1 MISRH
6 LHARSLLPL
15 LLLILIL
22 APVSS
27 AAQLTFGG
35 IAWGTPADS
44 ATISIQRAGY
54 VPRGQDQDGDRVFGD
69 ADGVDLV
76 TRFDA
81 AGLVGV
87 DLEWSR
93 PVGALPAR
101 FSALADSLRRA
112 FGPPNRASEDGEEPA
127 MDWERGGIRVSLFL
141 FPRGGGRD
149 SLLSL
154 RYEGPGWEAE
164 FERRND
170 AERERDAYEEEIGR
184 ADTTAYGE
192 WLRVYSDARD
202 FTRVDTVRF
211 TRLGDRLYRARFL
224 DAWFQTRRLANG
236 MMYNGALT
244 EVELD
249 CRRMT
254 TRLLRTVP
262 LYSHRATVTIDGEA
276 WLPPMPNANHARAVA
291 AACEALGRQ
300 P

>member
-1 MISRH
+1 MIA
-6 LHARSLLPL
+6 LRSVLPL
-15 LLLILIL
+15 LLLAFA
-22 APVSS
+22 APLTA

-44 ATISIQRAGY
+44 ATAMIQRAGY
-54 VPRGQDQDGDRVFGD
+54 VLRGHDQDGNRVFGD
-69 ADGVDLV
+69 AEDVDLV
-76 TRFDA
+76 TLFDSI
-81 AGLVGV
+81 GLVGV

-93 PVGALPAR
+93 PVDRLPAR
-101 FSALADSLRRA
+101 FATLADSLRRA
-112 FGPPNRASEDGEEPA
+112 FGPPDDASEDGEEPA
-127 MDWERGGIRVSLFL
+127 MEWARDGVRVSLFL

-149 SLLSL
+149 SMLSL
-154 RYEGPGWEAE
+154 RYEGPGWEPE

-170 AERERDAYEEEIGR
+170 ADRAREAYEEENGR
-184 ADTTAYGE
+184 ADTTAYGD

-224 DAWFQTRRLANG
+224 DSWFQRRRLENG
-236 MMYNGALT
+236 IMYNGAIT

-254 TRLLRTVP
+254 TRLLRTLP
-262 LYSHRATVTIDGEA
+262 TYSHRALPVIDGPR

-291 AACEALGRQ
+291 AACEVLGRQ
-300 P
+300 PVRERG

>member
-1 MISRH
+1 MIFRH
-6 LHARSLLPL
+6 PHIRSLLPIL
-15 LLLILIL
+15 LFTLIL
-22 APVSS
+22 APASA

-44 ATISIQRAGY
+44 AAAAIQRAGY

-69 ADGVDLV
+69 AAGVDLV
-76 TRFDA
+76 TMFDS

-87 DLEWSR
+87 ELEWSR
-93 PVGALPAR
+93 PVDALPAR
-101 FSALADSLRRA
+101 FAVLADSLRRA
-112 FGPPNRASEDGEEPA
+112 FGPPDDASEDGEEPA
-127 MDWERGGIRVSLFL
+127 MEWARDGVHVWLFL

-149 SLLSL
+149 SMLSL

-170 AERERDAYEEEIGR
+170 AERERDAYEEENGR
-184 ADTTAYGE
+184 ADTTAYGD
-192 WLRVYSDARD
+192 WLRVYSDGRD
-202 FTRVDTVRF
+202 FTRVDTARF

-224 DAWFQTRRLANG
+224 DAWFQRRRLENG
-236 MMYNGALT
+236 MMYNGAIT

-254 TRLLRTVP
+254 TRLLRTIP
-262 LYSHRATVTIDGEA
+262 LYSHRALLAIDGEA
-276 WLPPMPNANHARAVA
+276 WLLPMPNANHHRAVT
-291 AACEALGRQ
+291 AACEVLGRQ